1 MSDAAPSPQGRPTAR
16 RSDCAVTDRLTVVHS
31 VETVQPVETRDAIGE
46 TWQPSSA
53 NPVDYSDLTGS
64 AVPDRGQT
72 AGGAADLQQRWDYE
86 RGGYGGSASTLAAE
100 RDAADLT
107 DLSHSLGDGAR
118 YAVDVG
124 HARGQAETP
133 TARAAK
139 LRLRQALQGVRRVCE
154 QAMRQRMH
162 TEMADL
168 ASQIR
173 KMHDRDTPPR

>member
-1 MSDAAPSPQGRPTAR
+1 MSDAAPSPEGRPTAR
-16 RSDCAVTDRLTVVHS
+16 HSDYALTDRLTVV
-31 VETVQPVETRDAIGE
+31 QPFDAHDSNRP
-46 TWQPSSA
+46 TWAAPSA
-53 NPVDYSDLTGS
+53 NPVDYSGLNDPGAPDAGRTGD
-64 AVPDRGQT
+64 AAT
-72 AGGAADLQQRWDYE
+72 APRHRWGYE
-86 RGGYGGSASTLAAE
+86 RGGYGGSASTIAAE

-133 TARAAK
+133 AARAAK

-173 KMHDRDTPPR
+173 KMHDRDTPQR

>member
-1 MSDAAPSPQGRPTAR
+1 MSDAAPSLGGRPTAR
-16 RSDCAVTDRLTVVHS
+16 LPHYAVADRMSAEPPAATRDS
-31 VETVQPVETRDAIGE
+31 AVETVTS
-46 TWQPSSA
+46 PSNDPIDYSG
-53 NPVDYSDLTGS
+53 VDYSGFVDVS
-64 AVPDRGQT
+64 AGEAT
-72 AGGAADLQQRWDYE
+72 AADERGGVRERWGYE
-86 RGGYGGSASTLAAE
+86 RGGYGGSAPTVAVE
-100 RDAADLT
+100 RDGADLT

-133 TARAAK
+133 AARAAK

-168 ASQIR
+168 AAQIR
-173 KMHDRDTPPR
+173 KMHDRDGSSR

>member
-1 MSDAAPSPQGRPTAR
+1 MSDAAPSPDGRPNAR
-16 RSDCAVTDRLTVVHS
+16 RSDYAVPGRLAVVH
-31 VETVQPVETRDAIGE
+31 PDDTRDSRNAARAA
-46 TWQPSSA
+46 PSA
-53 NPVDYSDLTGS
+53 DPVDYSGLTDPT
-64 AVPDRGQT
+64 APDASP
-72 AGGAADLQQRWDYE
+72 AGDAATDPRHRWGYE
-86 RGGYGGSASTLAAE
+86 RGGYGGSASTVAAE

-133 TARAAK
+133 AARAAK

-173 KMHDRDTPPR
+173 KMHDRDSPSR

>member
-1 MSDAAPSPQGRPTAR
+1 MSDAAPSPDGRPNAR
-16 RSDCAVTDRLTVVHS
+16 RSDYAVPGRLAV
-31 VETVQPVETRDAIGE
+31 VQPDDTRDPRNAARAA
-46 TWQPSSA
+46 PSA
-53 NPVDYSDLTGS
+53 NPVDYSGLTDPT
-64 AVPDRGQT
+64 APDASP
-72 AGGAADLQQRWDYE
+72 AGDAATDPRHRWGYE
-86 RGGYGGSASTLAAE
+86 RGGYGGSASTIAAE

-133 TARAAK
+133 AARAAK

-173 KMHDRDTPPR
+173 KMHDRDSPSR